1 MEFNKNLLIND
12 NKFWIDC
19 LSENKY
25 LLKIINIE
33 DFYQLVGNTLTLQ
46 YEKSNIRYIDQFN
59 IINNLISIFHI
70 KSTYLEYQNFEEL
83 IGFKKNDL
91 NKLAILISK
100 SIIKQRTKGLVG
112 NELFIAYALI
122 NKLLSIEENIT
133 LLNLDDGYYTNFL
146 LTDFKMPLE
155 EFNRIFYKE
164 LTTSYIYIT
173 RNIHILDRSEILK
186 NDLCVYNLL
195 IPTEYYKDNR
205 INVLLKIATRLQ
217 KNNLLVF
224 SLIFPEYYY
233 FSDHN
238 YIDDKTIKKDLN
250 DNIEALTDILK
261 IPMIEMKKLIE
272 TNILG

>member
-1 MEFNKNLLIND
+1 
-12 NKFWIDC
+12 
-19 LSENKY
+19 
-25 LLKIINIE
+25 
-33 DFYQLVGNTLTLQ
+33 
-46 YEKSNIRYIDQFN
+46 
-59 IINNLISIFHI
+59 
-70 KSTYLEYQNFEEL
+70 
-83 IGFKKNDL
+83 
-91 NKLAILISK
+91 
-100 SIIKQRTKGLVG
+100 
-112 NELFIAYALI
+112 
-122 NKLLSIEENIT
+122 
-133 LLNLDDGYYTNFL
+133 
-146 LTDFKMPLE
+146 MPLE

-164 LTTSYIYIT
+164 LTTSSIYIT
-173 RNIHILDRSEILK
+173 RNIHILDRFEILK

-233 FSDHN
+233 FSDHS
-238 YIDDKTIKKDLN
+238 YIDNKTIKKDLN